1 MIRVATGA
9 DAEAIYELLFA
20 ARDEIPLT
28 KIATDPRNDWLDFIR
43 DWCAYDRSS
52 HRKPPSQGWKTFL
65 HNHADGIASIDLFVV
80 PTLSFRL
87 LFGLLIMLHGRR
99 IHGELLKLGI
109 EIRPNLDRQVYGKHR
124 RPPSQ
129 GWRTFLRNHAGRA
142 HSGLA
147 RLMSRIRRRI
157 SSGTFGLHHR
167 HQPTNAAVAQSV
179 VPHHLEYRRNSHEI
193 RDL

>member
-1 MIRVATGA
+1 MQIGIPISR
-9 DAEAIYELLFA
+9 IQYSKR
-20 ARDEIPLT
+20 ARIDRRQC
-28 KIATDPRNDWLDFIR
+28 DHHRRNNVRRACRRPMPNGVRF
-43 DWCAYDRSS
+43 DWCGCVVDRMP
-52 HRKPPSQGWKTFL
+52 R
-65 HNHADGIASIDLFVV
+65 
-80 PTLSFRL
+80 R
-87 LFGLLIMLHGRR
+87 MLHGRR

-109 EIRPNLDRQVYGKHR
+109 EIGPNLDRQVYGKHR

-167 HQPTNAAVAQSV
+167 HRPTNAAVAQRV

-193 RDL
+193 KDL